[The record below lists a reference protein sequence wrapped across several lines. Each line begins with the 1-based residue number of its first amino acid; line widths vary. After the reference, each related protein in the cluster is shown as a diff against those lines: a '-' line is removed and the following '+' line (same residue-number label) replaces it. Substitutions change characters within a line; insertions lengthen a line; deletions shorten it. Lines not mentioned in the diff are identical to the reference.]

1 MSIVFSR
8 DGFRALRWVYGVTLL
23 GIGVAVALVL
33 GSYWYWQFEKRNDEQ
48 SVRAQREINSRVDN
62 ARRELN
68 DLRESAQN
76 YQRLIATGMFV
87 SESRLDLVEAM
98 AALKQRH
105 QLLSMRYTVK
115 PQRPLNIV
123 NANYPAVDVLASRVE
138 LTVRATHDGDL
149 VSFLD
154 EFPRLK
160 RGFFPLDRCV
170 MKRLDRRTG
179 ATGAADQA
187 ASSAE
192 SSTDTRAKVEAICA
206 LEWITLRDKRN
217 PVTARAEIV
226 RPL

>member
-1 MSIVFSR
+1 MSVVFSR
-8 DGFRALRWVYGVTLL
+8 DGFRKLRLVYGVTLV
-23 GIGVAVALVL
+23 GIGVAVTLVV
-33 GSYWYWQFEKRNDEQ
+33 GSYWYWQFEMRNDEQ
-48 SVRAQREINSRVDN
+48 SIRAQREINSRVDN

-76 YQRLIATGMFV
+76 YQQLTAAGMFV
-87 SESRLDLVEAM
+87 PESRLDLVEAM

-149 VSFLD
+149 VAFLD
-154 EFPRLK
+154 EFPRLN

-170 MKRLDRRTG
+170 MKRLDRRAG
-179 ATGAADQA
+179 ADQA
-187 ASSAE
+187 DTSA
-192 SSTDTRAKVEAICA
+192 DTRAKVEATCA

-217 PVTARAEIV
+217 PGTARIEAG
-226 RPL
+226 RQL